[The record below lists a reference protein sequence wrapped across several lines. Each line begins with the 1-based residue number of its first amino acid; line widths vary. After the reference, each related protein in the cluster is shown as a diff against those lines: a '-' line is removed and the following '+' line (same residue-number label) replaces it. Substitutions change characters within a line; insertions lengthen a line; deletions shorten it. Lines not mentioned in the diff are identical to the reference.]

1 MSLKSKNKNL
11 ILKKLSQEITIKI
24 IPKIEN
30 TNLIII
36 AITSQMNKEI
46 VTETLKIVKM
56 SIVMDSSKTI
66 KNQDLILETLK
77 MILIIFLKKK
87 DKLS

>member
-1 MSLKSKNKNL
+1 M
-11 ILKKLSQEITIKI
+11 
-24 IPKIEN
+24 
-30 TNLIII
+30 
-36 AITSQMNKEI
+36 SQMSKEI

-66 KNQDLILETLK
+66 KNQDLILETLE

>member
-1 MSLKSKNKNL
+1 MSLKSKNKSL
-11 ILKKLSQEITIKI
+11 ILKKLSREITIKI
-24 IPKIEN
+24 IHKIEN
-30 TNLIII
+30 INLIII
-36 AITSQMNKEI
+36 AITSQMNKET

-56 SIVMDSSKTI
+56 NIVMVSSKTI

-77 MILIIFLKKK
+77 MILLIFLKKK